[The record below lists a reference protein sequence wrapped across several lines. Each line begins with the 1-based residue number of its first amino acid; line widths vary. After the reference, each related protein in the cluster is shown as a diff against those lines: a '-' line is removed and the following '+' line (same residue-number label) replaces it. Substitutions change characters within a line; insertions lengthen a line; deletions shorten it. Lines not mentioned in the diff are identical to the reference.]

1 MIYAGS
7 LKDDDS
13 LQTDN
18 EMLQLFLASS
28 KYRLLISKSCMP
40 SISKILLKKAK
51 KSTEVSYIDLYDEY
65 LIDIPIMLLLTD
77 KTTIEIYQ

>member
-1 MIYAGS
+1 
-7 LKDDDS
+7 
-13 LQTDN
+13 
-18 EMLQLFLASS
+18 
-28 KYRLLISKSCMP
+28 MP